1 MKVFHLISSLG
12 HGGAEVLLLALL
24 THLKRR
30 GVSVAAVSVS
40 DEAPLRARLEAEG
53 IPVYKLGY
61 DGPIYALSK
70 LPQVYARLRRMLIS
84 ERPDV
89 VHSHLYF
96 PDILSRVAAP
106 QFCKLITTLHAEDKW
121 WTEQTR
127 MRSVG
132 KTWLDSI
139 TGRSRR
145 VHYVSVS
152 EDVRVKAG
160 HALKIPMQRHRVIY
174 NGVDV
179 ACFPFVRRTKIE
191 RPTIVQIGRFYPE
204 KGHVVALNAFALLRK
219 SYPDVRLVLIG
230 DGPLRFVLE
239 SHVRQ
244 LGLADAV
251 VFAGVRED
259 VSAQL
264 GAADIFWMP
273 SEREGL
279 GMACLEA
286 MASGLPV
293 VATAVG
299 GLQEAVS
306 DGETGFLVPQG
317 DAEALAARTA
327 LLLNDPALSHRFG
340 TNGRRRVEKLFS
352 IDFAV
357 SRYHESYEDMVAGR
371 W

>member
-1 MKVFHLISSLG
+1 M
-12 HGGAEVLLLALL
+12 
-24 THLKRR
+24 
-30 GVSVAAVSVS
+30 
-40 DEAPLRARLEAEG
+40 
-53 IPVYKLGY
+53 
-61 DGPIYALSK
+61 
-70 LPQVYARLRRMLIS
+70 
-84 ERPDV
+84 
-89 VHSHLYF
+89 
-96 PDILSRVAAP
+96 
-106 QFCKLITTLHAEDKW
+106 
-121 WTEQTR
+121 
-127 MRSVG
+127 
-132 KTWLDSI
+132 
-139 TGRSRR
+139 
-145 VHYVSVS
+145 HYVSVS
-152 EDVRVKAG
+152 EDVRGKAG
-160 HALKIPMQRHRVIY
+160 HALNIPMQRHRVIY

-179 ACFPFVRRTKIE
+179 ACFPFARRTKSE
-191 RPTIVQIGRFYPE
+191 WPTIVQIGRFYPE
-204 KGHVVALNAFALLRK
+204 KGHVVALKALDLLRK
-219 SYPDVRLVLIG
+219 SYPDVRLLLIG
-230 DGPLRFVLE
+230 DGPLRSVLE
-239 SHVRQ
+239 THVRQ
-244 LGLADAV
+244 QGLANAV

-357 SRYHESYEDMVAGR
+357 ARYHESYEDMLAGR

>member
-1 MKVFHLISSLG
+1 MKVFHLIASLG
-12 HGGAEVLLLALL
+12 HGGAEVVLVALL

-53 IPVYKLGY
+53 VPVYTLGHN
-61 DGPIYALSK
+61 GPIYALPD
-70 LPQVYARLRRMLIS
+70 LALVYARLRRMLIS
-84 ERPDV
+84 EKPDV
-89 VHSHLYF
+89 VHSHLYL

-106 QFCKLITTLHAEDKW
+106 HFCKLITTLHGEDKW
-121 WTEQTR
+121 WNERTR
-127 MRSVG
+127 VRSVG
-132 KTWLDSI
+132 KTWLDGI
-139 TGRSRR
+139 TGWSRR

-152 EDVRVKAG
+152 EDVRGKASQ
-160 HALKIPMQRHRVIY
+160 ALKIPMRRHRVIY

-179 ACFPFVRRTKIE
+179 ARFPFFPRVKHE
-191 RPTIVQIGRFYPE
+191 RPTVVQIGRFYPE
-204 KGHVVALNAFALLRK
+204 KGHLVAVKALALLRK
-219 SYPDVRLVLIG
+219 SCPDVRLVLIG
-230 DGPLRFVLE
+230 DGPMRSAIA
-239 SHVRQ
+239 SHVGQ
-244 LGLADAV
+244 QGLADAV

-259 VSAQL
+259 ISAQL
-264 GAADIFWMP
+264 GAADVLWMP

-293 VATAVG
+293 VTTAVG

-306 DGETGFLVPQG
+306 DGETGFLVPPG

-327 LLLNDPALSHRFG
+327 LLLNDSALSHRFG
-340 TNGRRRVEKLFS
+340 RNGRRRVEKLFA
-352 IDFAV
+352 IDSAV
-357 SRYHESYEDMVAGR
+357 AQYHESYEDMLAGR